1 MTSETYTD
9 ETAYTVDNLQS
20 LCDANDVA
28 PDISDDEAQRLVE
41 LAQQR
46 AESRGEE
53 SALDA
58 DTKEVLI
65 ATTWNGYASDN
76 FGYDDNLL
84 NKFALGELNV
94 DVSAGKRATL
104 FNNTVVVQQGWL
116 QSGDSRRTKLRH
128 YEDDDYDG
136 GDVGDL
142 WVANGAAEYIAM
154 FELSSELIH
163 GQTQLADAV

>member
-20 LCDANDVA
+20 LCNANDVA
-28 PDISDDEAQRLVE
+28 PDISDDETQRLIE

-116 QSGDSRRTKLRH
+116 QSGDARRTKLQH

-136 GDVGDL
+136 SDVGDL
-142 WVANGAAEYIAM
+142 WIPLSACDYIAL
-154 FELSSELIH
+154 FAISNDLIH
-163 GQTQLADAV
+163 GQKQIADAM

>member
-1 MTSETYTD
+1 MVNQSYTD

-20 LCDANDVA
+20 LCNSNGVA
-28 PDISDDEAQRLVE
+28 PDITEVHAERLVE
-41 LAQQR
+41 IAQRR
-46 AESRGEE
+46 ADSRGED

-58 DTKEVLI
+58 QESEVLI

-76 FGYDDNLL
+76 FGYDNNSL
-84 NKFALGELNV
+84 NKFAFGELNV

-116 QSGDSRRTKLRH
+116 QSGDSRRTQVEH

-136 GDVGDL
+136 SDVGDL
-142 WVANGAAEYIAM
+142 WIPHSACDYIAL

-163 GQTQLADAV
+163 GKTSLADAI